1 MTEMTFE
8 ARADL
13 SQYLAEL
20 QKGEKA
26 LNAFVANAAAA
37 PAALTRAFAV
47 LGRGGKAVEAFTGR
61 VQQAQGFLSKIALRL
76 LKRFL

>member
-1 MTEMTFE
+1 MTVMTFE
-8 ARADL
+8 VRADL

-26 LNAFVANAAAA
+26 LNGFVATAAAA

-47 LGRGGKAVEAFTGR
+47 LGRGAVAVPRVARAKLARGCCFAPWLNAALAF
-61 VQQAQGFLSKIALRL
+61 
-76 LKRFL
+76 